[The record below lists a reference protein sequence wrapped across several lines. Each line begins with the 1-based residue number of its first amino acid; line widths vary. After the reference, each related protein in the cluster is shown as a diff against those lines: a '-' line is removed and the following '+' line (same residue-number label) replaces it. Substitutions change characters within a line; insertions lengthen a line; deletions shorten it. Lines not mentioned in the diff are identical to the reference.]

1 MLNKSRYKDFLLR
14 DFLCDE
20 YFQDW
25 VMHPSQDKDE
35 FWRQWMAMHPEKG
48 PLVVV
53 AKETLLNL
61 DFQVLRPP
69 AGKAEESLQKTL
81 AIIDALEI
89 SSPIPEERESVFTIE
104 NENFKQ
110 DYTKE
115 EDIKTQRTL
124 FSILKPLV
132 IAASVIL
139 VLGLVWKLFVAG
151 KPEIPVAQKNKRTA
165 DSPLFVLRHEVNTTG
180 KEKQIALADG
190 SIILL
195 ANNSELRYR
204 EPFGDR
210 RDITLRGKA
219 LFKVAKDKRRPFT
232 VSSGDLSTT
241 AIGTEFTVTTFEK
254 TDKVIVRLY
263 EGSIV
268 IKALNG
274 AGKTMKNDV
283 YLLPGQAFI
292 YGGKTPGKVK
302 AFKAGKASAPRD
314 IMRNESALDNPS
326 IQADTGVPWFQF
338 NNQSLEQVLNDLAAL
353 YNVAIEYDREDI
365 GNIYFTRKYKRSST
379 LESILKEI
387 GTLHNLT
394 IAKTEKGYS
403 VTK

>member
-104 NENFKQ
+104 MKILNR
-110 DYTKE
+110 DYTEE

-151 KPEIPVAQKNKRTA
+151 KPEIPVHKQI
-165 DSPLFVLRHEVNTTG
+165 
-180 KEKQIALADG
+180 KEQQIAL
-190 SIILL
+190 
-195 ANNSELRYR
+195 Y
-204 EPFGDR
+204 
-210 RDITLRGKA
+210 
-219 LFKVAKDKRRPFT
+219 LFCV
-232 VSSGDLSTT
+232 
-241 AIGTEFTVTTFEK
+241 
-254 TDKVIVRLY
+254 
-263 EGSIV
+263 
-268 IKALNG
+268 
-274 AGKTMKNDV
+274 MK
-283 YLLPGQAFI
+283 
-292 YGGKTPGKVK
+292 
-302 AFKAGKASAPRD
+302 
-314 IMRNESALDNPS
+314 
-326 IQADTGVPWFQF
+326 
-338 NNQSLEQVLNDLAAL
+338 
-353 YNVAIEYDREDI
+353 
-365 GNIYFTRKYKRSST
+365 
-379 LESILKEI
+379 
-387 GTLHNLT
+387 
-394 IAKTEKGYS
+394 
-403 VTK
+403 